1 MRHQGRWGRCFC
13 RGPTAVFPAFRAD
26 GRLLQVSDAPHF
38 GGCDPKFF
46 PHFNVTNGFHFSI
59 AAGAPASFLG
69 ERDLYFPYRKGC
81 ILLCAGGFWFPG
93 PPAVGLYRGFRGV
106 SPAPLRGL
114 WPLCFFAGSAKKLP
128 PELCQG
134 FQKVRFQGLESIHQP
149 AQVSN
154 RGVFLGDPLFLHFNV
169 GFLLFQH
176 FLQKLVLFP

>member
-38 GGCDPKFF
+38 GGGDPKFF

-106 SPAPLRGL
+106 SPAPSGGFGPSVFSLAA
-114 WPLCFFAGSAKKLP
+114 PKK
-128 PELCQG
+128 
-134 FQKVRFQGLESIHQP
+134 P